1 VYQKLAEQVDPAG
14 NAHLAPGEEAVDPL
28 MDVALAAPADPCH
41 VEIYR
46 SSFSMESYS
55 LL

>member
-1 VYQKLAEQVDPAG
+1 MYQKLAEQVDPAG

-28 MDVALAAPADPCH
+28 DEAPAAPADPRH